1 MCSDNLHR
9 PTQHTHG
16 SALTILLDG
25 DTDGIRL
32 LTRRAGGRPN
42 SYGLSAFL
50 LAHHQGRK
58 KLIFQVFK
66 RVDIPK
72 PKGFVGGHGVDDL
85 LLHRKSTRLNS
96 SNVAISYAVFCLK
109 KKI

>member
-58 KLIFQVFK
+58 KLIFKVFI

-72 PKGFVGGHGVDDL
+72 PKVLVCCNGIDDL
-85 LLHRKSTRLNS
+85 IHKMSAVRLFKYYKHSTE
-96 SNVAISYAVFCLK
+96 SNMYI
-109 KKI
+109 